1 VAFVSDRD
9 GSRDVFLVDLAGGAP
24 RNLTQSPQSDELA
37 PVWSPDGELLVI
49 LRTRA
54 AGPGERPGGGERI
67 VAVIDREGRALF
79 ETPGMMA
86 DWMPA
91 WP

>member
-1 VAFVSDRD
+1 MSDRD

-24 RNLTQSPQSDELA
+24 RNLTRSPETDEMA
-37 PVWSPDGELLVI
+37 PLWSPDGELLVI
-49 LRTRA
+49 LRARA
-54 AGPGERPGGGERI
+54 AGPGEPPGGGERRLS
-67 VAVIDREGRALF
+67 VIDREGHTLF